1 MRENRIVSR
10 LVSLRDSDWV
20 LVGVLLVLATLGV
33 VQIYS
38 TTATTRFAGAHWR
51 QIYWIVLGL
60 GLLVAASLYDYHRLL
75 DYAPLL
81 YVLTLGLLAILPMVG
96 SEVGGARRWLRLG
109 GVSFQVSEIAKLVM
123 ILLLAR
129 FFSESQM
136 EEVSLTDLAKVALAV
151 GIPTAL
157 IILQPDLG
165 TALTMAPIALT
176 TLFVAGLKRRYLVAM
191 LLAGVLALPVALHY
205 MKPYQRERIAT
216 FLNPE
221 RDPRNSGYQVSQSKI
236 AVGSGQF
243 WGKGVAQ
250 GTQTQLR
257 FLPVPHTDF
266 IFAAYA
272 EEHGFL
278 GVLLA
283 LLLYFVV
290 LMRLIHTAQAAS
302 DAAGMFL
309 VVGTLGVM
317 AFQLLVNVG
326 MVVGYL
332 PITGI
337 PLPLMSYGG
346 SSMLFTFAAM
356 GLVNSVRIRRFVN

>member
-1 MRENRIVSR
+1 MSR
-10 LVSLRDSDWV
+10 LVSLRDSDWI
-20 LVGVLLVLATLGV
+20 LLGVLLILAVLGV

-38 TTATTRFAGAHWR
+38 ATVSTKFAGAHWK
-51 QIYWIVLGL
+51 QIYWILLGL
-60 GLLVAASLYDYHRLL
+60 GLLLAASYYDYHRLL
-75 DYAPLL
+75 GFAPLL
-81 YVLTLGLLAILPMVG
+81 YILTLGLLAILPLVG
-96 SEVGGARRWLRLG
+96 TEVGGARRWIHVG
-109 GVSFQVSEIAKLVM
+109 GISFQVSEIAKLVI

-129 FFSESQM
+129 FFSESQV
-136 EEVSLTDLAKVALAV
+136 EEASLADLAKVALAV
-151 GIPTAL
+151 GIPMVL
-157 IILQPDLG
+157 IMLQPDLG
-165 TALTMAPIALT
+165 TALTMVPIALA
-176 TLFVAGLKRRYLVAM
+176 TLFVAGLKRRYFVAL
-191 LLAGVLALPVALHY
+191 LLAGVLALPVAVHF
-205 MKPYQRERIAT
+205 MRPYQKERIAT
-216 FLNPE
+216 FLNPD
-221 RDPRNSGYQVSQSKI
+221 RDPRNAGYQVTQSKI

-272 EEHGFL
+272 EEHGFM

-283 LLLYFVV
+283 LLLYSVV
-290 LMRLIHTAQAAS
+290 LLRLISNAQAAS

-309 VVGTLGVM
+309 VVGTLGVV

-332 PITGI
+332 PTTGI

-346 SSMLFTFAAM
+346 SSMLFTLAAM